1 MKTLKVQWYEAIKFL
16 SKTKWSSMSQQ
27 LINHSPDLKRLRD
40 EGYEVEV
47 RGGQLI
53 VHHIPYLNSKR
64 EINFGKLISPLTLNG
79 NTTSKPDNHVIN
91 FMGEY
96 PCNKDGSIITT
107 IQHGQPNSK
116 LFEDVVMNYSFSNK
130 PPNGYDDYY
139 HKVTTYANV
148 ISSPATSMDKSVTA
162 KTFSVV
168 EDKSDES
175 VFHYFDTNASRA
187 NIDRINSKFQGQKI
201 GIIGLGGTGSYIFDQ
216 VAKTPVDE
224 IVLFDGDVFLQ
235 HNAFRSPGAPSI
247 ETLEEKL
254 NKAEYFASIYSRMHK
269 GIKVYAE
276 YLSENNIHLLE
287 GLSFVFVCID
297 SNAARGKIL
306 SKLKQLEISF
316 IDVGLGVN
324 LADDNLVGMLRVTV
338 GPPSKTDHIPTRIG
352 TCDTDD
358 NEYSTNVQ
366 IADLNALNAMLAVIK
381 WKKMVGFYQDLT
393 EEHHL
398 TYSINTS
405 QLRNE
410 DTTA

>member
-1 MKTLKVQWYEAIKFL
+1 
-16 SKTKWSSMSQQ
+16 MSQQ

-40 EGYEVEV
+40 EGYEIEV

-64 EINFGKLISPLTLNG
+64 EIKFGKLISPLTLNG

-96 PCNKDGSIITT
+96 PCNKDGSIITA
-107 IQHGQPNSK
+107 IQHGEPNNR
-116 LFEDVVMNYSFSNK
+116 LFDDVVINYSFSNK

-139 HKVTTYANV
+139 HKITTYIKV
-148 ISSPATSMDKSVTA
+148 ISSPATSVDKSVTA

-168 EDKSDES
+168 EDKADES
-175 VFHYFDTNASRA
+175 VFYYFDTNASRA
-187 NIDRINSKFQGQKI
+187 NIDRINSKFKGQKI
-201 GIIGLGGTGSYIFDQ
+201 GIIGLGGTGSYILDQ
-216 VAKTPVDE
+216 VSKTQVGE
-224 IVLFDGDVFLQ
+224 ILLFDGDVFLQ
-235 HNAFRSPGAPSI
+235 HNAFRSPGAPSLD
-247 ETLEEKL
+247 TLNEKP
-254 NKAEYFASIYSRMHK
+254 NKAAYFASIYSRMHK
-269 GIKVYAE
+269 GIKFHAE
-276 YLSENNIHLLE
+276 RLSENNFHLLE
-287 GLSFVFVCID
+287 GLTFVFVSID
-297 SNAARGKIL
+297 SNASRGKIL
-306 SKLKQLEISF
+306 SKLKHLGIPF

-324 LADDNLVGMLRVTV
+324 VADDNLVGTLRVTV
-338 GPPSKTDHIPTRIG
+338 GTPSKTDHIPSRIG

-358 NEYSTNVQ
+358 NEYSTNIQ
-366 IADLNALNAMLAVIK
+366 IADLNALNALFAVIK